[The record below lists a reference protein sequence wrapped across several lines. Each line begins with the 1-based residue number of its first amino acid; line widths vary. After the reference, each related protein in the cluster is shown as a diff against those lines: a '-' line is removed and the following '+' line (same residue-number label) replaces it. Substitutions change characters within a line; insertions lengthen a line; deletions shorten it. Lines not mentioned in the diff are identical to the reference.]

1 MNAPKTPPFTRQIS
15 ALLLNINLQEKMQC
29 HPYQSPSIDTRVK
42 RVLQSTPLFDTHND
56 LPQQPRACFHGQVHN
71 NPKFDLRAGFQ
82 RGMTDIPRL
91 REGAVGAQFWSICVP
106 CLRSAENF
114 STPEYSD
121 MARDA
126 IEQIDMTT
134 RMVQSYPDV
143 FEIIKGADNVK
154 RVYLEGRIA
163 CSIGIEGLH
172 MAGNSIGIIRAF
184 YTLGVRYC
192 TLTHVC
198 NNAFA
203 DSSTSKI
210 GPVHGGLSRLGRSAV
225 KEMNRLGM
233 IIDASHVSEDCAR
246 QVLELSRAPVTFSH
260 SNVKG
265 VFDCPRNVPD
275 DILDL
280 IPSNGGVIC
289 VTFVPEHV
297 ASRRKDAKM
306 EMVLDHLFYIAD
318 RIGWDHVGLGSDFD
332 GIASVIPGLED
343 VRCYPSLMQTILD
356 RGATEEQLSKAIGEN
371 VLRVWKGVEGV
382 RDQMAAEG
390 VLPVED
396 VWEGRQWWRYDGY
409 YQMPDPDPEDK
420 LGLDWYGVPPPEGLY
435 HDD

>member
-1 MNAPKTPPFTRQIS
+1 MNPDFV
-15 ALLLNINLQEKMQC
+15 
-29 HPYQSPSIDTRVK
+29 HPYQLLSIDERVK
-42 RVLQSTPLFDTHND
+42 RVLKSTPLFDGHND
-56 LPQQPRACFHGQVHN
+56 LPQQPRAIFHGKIHN
-71 NPKFDLRAGFQ
+71 NPKFDLEKGFE

-114 STPEYSD
+114 STAEYSD

-126 IEQIDMTT
+126 IEQIEMTL
-134 RMVQSYPDV
+134 RLVESYPEVFCLAREPQDV
-143 FEIIKGADNVK
+143 KKIYA
-154 RVYLEGRIA
+154 EGRIA

-184 YTLGVRYC
+184 YLLGVRYC

-210 GPVHGGLSRLGRSAV
+210 GPVHGGLSSLGKSAV
-225 KEMNRLGM
+225 KEMNRIGM
-233 IIDASHVSEDCAR
+233 IIDISHVSMDCAE
-246 QVLELSRAPVTFSH
+246 QVLKLTKAPVMFSH
-260 SNVKG
+260 SNVKS
-265 VFDCPRNVPD
+265 VFDCPRNVD
-275 DILDL
+275 DKILDM
-280 IPSNGGVIC
+280 IPANNGIIM

-297 ASRRKDAKM
+297 STRRKDAKL
-306 EMVLDHLFYIAD
+306 EMVVDHLFYIVN

-343 VRCYPSLMQTILD
+343 VKCYPALLKAILD
-356 RGATEEQLSKAIGEN
+356 RGATEEQLAKVAGEN
-371 VLRVWKGVEGV
+371 MIRVWTDVARV
-382 RDQMAAEG
+382 RDEMKAEG

-420 LGLDWYGVPPPEGLY
+420 LGLDWYGVPPPEDGLY
-435 HDD
+435 HDS

>member
-1 MNAPKTPPFTRQIS
+1 MASTT
-15 ALLLNINLQEKMQC
+15 
-29 HPYQSPSIDTRVK
+29 HPYQALDIDERVK
-42 RVLQSTPLFDTHND
+42 RVLLHTPLIDGHND
-56 LPQQPRACFHGQVHN
+56 LPQQPRAMFHGKIHD
-71 NPKFDLRAGFQ
+71 NPKFDLEKGFT

-91 REGAVGAQFWSICVP
+91 REGAVGGQFWSVCVP

-126 IEQIDMTT
+126 IEQIDLTL
-134 RMVQSYPDV
+134 RLVESYPDV
-143 FEIIKGADNVK
+143 FQLVDGPDEVEGIYAA
-154 RVYLEGRIA
+154 GRIA

-184 YTLGVRYC
+184 YRLGVRYC
-192 TLTHVC
+192 TLTHLC

-203 DSSTSKI
+203 DSSTSKV

-225 KEMNRLGM
+225 VEMNRLGM
-233 IIDASHVSEDCAR
+233 LVDLSHVTADCAR
-246 QVLELSRAPVTFSH
+246 QALALTRAPVMFSH
-260 SNVKG
+260 SNVRA

-275 DILDL
+275 DVLDL
-280 IPSNGGVIC
+280 VPANGGIVM

-297 ASRRKDAKM
+297 ATVRADATLD
-306 EMVLDHLFYIAD
+306 MVVDHLFYIAQ

-332 GIASVIPGLED
+332 GIGSVIPGLED
-343 VRCYPSLMQTILD
+343 VRCYPRLLQAILD
-356 RGATEEQLSKAIGEN
+356 RGATEAQLAKVAGQN
-371 VLRVWKGVEGV
+371 LLRVWRGAVAV
-382 RDQMAAEG
+382 RDAMQAEG

-396 VWEGRQWWRYDGY
+396 VWDDRTWWRFDGY

-420 LGLDWYGVPPPEGLY
+420 LGLDWFGVAPPAVGLY
-435 HDD
+435 RDDVGTFGEKKEK